1 MTHMK
6 SAIYKGVVVHRR
18 LRPFGHLLKY
28 NIFYL
33 LIDLEELSSLDKLS
47 YLLSVN
53 KPNVMSLRTADFGS
67 DRGQGLLDDIK
78 SLVASK
84 AQTVPIS
91 SVRLLCI
98 PRLFG
103 YAFNPIST
111 YFCYSDAEELVAVV
125 YEVRNTFGEKHHYV
139 VAVDGDAPQAI
150 LKHNCSKEMYVSPF
164 IEMDCQYY
172 FSVIPPAEKIVL
184 SIKQSQNNQPLLN
197 ASFSGKRMALTRKA
211 LTGQILSMP
220 FNSFK
225 VIAGIHWEAL
235 KLWLRGLPLVER
247 VKKADVPAALAS
259 LKKSSNP

>member
-33 LIDLEELSSLDKLS
+33 LIDLEELSALDKLCR
-47 YLLSVN
+47 LLSVN
-53 KPNVMSLRTADFGS
+53 KKNVMSLRTADFGAG
-67 DRGQGLLDDIK
+67 DGQNLLTEIK

-84 AQTVPIS
+84 AQTAPIS
-91 SVRLLCI
+91 RVRLLCI

-111 YFCYSDAEELVAVV
+111 YFCYGEAEELVAVV

-139 VAVDGDAPQAI
+139 VAVEGATSQGI

-164 IEMDCQYY
+164 IEMNCQYH
-172 FSVIPPAEKIVL
+172 FSVMPPAEKIVL
-184 SIKQSQNNQPLLN
+184 SINQTQNNQPLLN
-197 ASFSGKRMALTRKA
+197 ASFSGRRLELTGNALTR
-211 LTGQILSMP
+211 QILSMP
-220 FNSFK
+220 FNSLK
-225 VIAGIHWEAL
+225 VIVGIHWEAL

-247 VKKADVPAALAS
+247 VKKADVPAALVS
-259 LKKSSNP
+259 QKESSNS